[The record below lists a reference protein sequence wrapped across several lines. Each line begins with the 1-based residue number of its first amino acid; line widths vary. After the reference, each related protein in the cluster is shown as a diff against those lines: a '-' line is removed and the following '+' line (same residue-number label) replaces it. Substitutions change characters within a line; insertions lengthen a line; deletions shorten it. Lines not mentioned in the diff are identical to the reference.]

1 MGNVLISKKFHSDI
15 MEFQLQQMH
24 SCDNMGKGVCIT
36 RICTCRNY
44 SA

>member
-1 MGNVLISKKFHSDI
+1 MGNVLISKKFRSDI

-24 SCDNMGKGVCIT
+24 SCENMVKGVCIT
-36 RICTCRNY
+36 RINTCGNY